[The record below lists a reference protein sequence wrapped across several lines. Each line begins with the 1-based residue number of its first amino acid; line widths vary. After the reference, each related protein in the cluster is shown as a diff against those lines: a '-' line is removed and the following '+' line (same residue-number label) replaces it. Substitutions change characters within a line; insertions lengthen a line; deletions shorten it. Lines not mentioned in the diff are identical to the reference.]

1 MGVAVKSLEDEPPA
15 AVPPK
20 VLKRQKD
27 MQIMVEMRAERG
39 RKRKKEVNESK
50 RNKKKKKEGKRREE
64 NLKCNALLSQKCSC
78 FNLSQHLPLARKDLV
93 KLLEGGRASR

>member
-20 VLKRQKD
+20 VLKRQID
-27 MQIMVEMRAERG
+27 MQIMVETRGKRG

-50 RNKKKKKEGKRREE
+50 RNKKKLKRGKKEEGE
-64 NLKCNALLSQKCSC
+64 
-78 FNLSQHLPLARKDLV
+78 
-93 KLLEGGRASR
+93 LEV